1 MTTMALPLQTILDA
15 ELAAGNRI
23 VEVTAWPPKCEL
35 LVILA
40 RNFLTKST
48 LAADVSLHQIDDSH
62 YWRAE
67 LRYKG
72 GVQVLACRFD

>member
-1 MTTMALPLQTILDA
+1 MMTMALPLQTILDA

-23 VEVTAWPPKCEL
+23 IEVTTWPPKCDL

-40 RNFLTKST
+40 RSFLTKST
-48 LAADVSLHQIDDSH
+48 LTDDLSFHQIDDSH
-62 YWRAE
+62 FWKAE

-72 GVQVLACRFD
+72 GCASACVPI